1 MSSEHDFT
9 ECSLGSGA
17 VLEQEVEPRYR
28 LSRPCLLGLT
38 FYLKED
44 G

>member
-1 MSSEHDFT
+1 MSSEHDFI
-9 ECSLGSGA
+9 ERSLGSGA
-17 VLEQEVEPRYR
+17 VPEQEVEPRYR
-28 LSRPCLLGLT
+28 ISRPCLLELT